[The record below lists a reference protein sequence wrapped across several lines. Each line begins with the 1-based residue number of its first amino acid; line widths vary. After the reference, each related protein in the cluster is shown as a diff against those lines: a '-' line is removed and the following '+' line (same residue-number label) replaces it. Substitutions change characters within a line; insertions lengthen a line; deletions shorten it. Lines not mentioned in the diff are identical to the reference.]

1 VNSSFGFF
9 PFLPGGSAVPYVSFQ
24 QKQDGAG
31 YQATTERRSVMV
43 NVKRNHTY
51 ENWAHT
57 LKFKPDRFYEP
68 ETEEQVI
75 QIVKEAA
82 ARGGRV
88 RTRGGGHSWSHF
100 VVTDDTLL
108 QLDKLNK
115 SLVNDVR
122 ENRYTVEA
130 GIRLK
135 DLIRNMELGGKAMR
149 NLGSIT
155 EQSIAGAISTGTHGT
170 GVKLRNLSASVV
182 EMNLV
187 TGTGDLLTIKE
198 TDTELLDAARVS
210 MGALGIVTK
219 VTLDVVPMYELE
231 HVTYLTKFDHVI
243 DKLDQLKDENVRY
256 LIWWL
261 AAPIGPKDNVIVI
274 TMNPPGTPPGVLGNA
289 QVIGTPGTTAPPM
302 DTNDLLGMLMNLFP
316 ENSFNKVL
324 KRTGKYY
331 EILTIPL
338 IPVLHREFEY
348 AVPVKNAAEALLQ
361 LRHIFDE
368 GDIATTLPVEVR
380 YVAADQSLMSPA
392 RGQDVCYIGVS
403 TQPNANEV
411 YSRVE
416 PIMKDLG
423 GRPHWG
429 KHFTLRRSE
438 VEAMYPDSY
447 EKFRQIRKQLD
458 PHGVFTNT
466 LLSQLFD

>member
-1 VNSSFGFF
+1 
-9 PFLPGGSAVPYVSFQ
+9 
-24 QKQDGAG
+24 
-31 YQATTERRSVMV
+31 MV

-57 LKFKPDRFYEP
+57 LKFKPDRFSEP

-170 GVKLRNLSASVV
+170 GVKLRNLSASIV

-187 TGTGDLLTIKE
+187 TGTGDLLTIK
-198 TDTELLDAARVS
+198 DTELLDAARVS

-231 HVTYLTKFDHVI
+231 HVTY
-243 DKLDQLKDENVRY
+243 
-256 LIWWL
+256 
-261 AAPIGPKDNVIVI
+261 
-274 TMNPPGTPPGVLGNA
+274 
-289 QVIGTPGTTAPPM
+289 
-302 DTNDLLGMLMNLFP
+302 
-316 ENSFNKVL
+316 
-324 KRTGKYY
+324 
-331 EILTIPL
+331 
-338 IPVLHREFEY
+338 
-348 AVPVKNAAEALLQ
+348 
-361 LRHIFDE
+361 
-368 GDIATTLPVEVR
+368 R

-411 YSRVE
+411 YARVE

-458 PHGVFTNT
+458 PQGVFTNT